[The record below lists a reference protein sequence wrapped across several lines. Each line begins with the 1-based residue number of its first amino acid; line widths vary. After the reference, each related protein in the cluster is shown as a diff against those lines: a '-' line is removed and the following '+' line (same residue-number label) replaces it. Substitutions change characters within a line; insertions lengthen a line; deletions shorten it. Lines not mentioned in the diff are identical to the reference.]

1 MFGPAGRL
9 YVYRSYGIHWCANF
23 VCSPGSAV
31 LLRAIEPRTG
41 IDMMKLRR
49 GTDKLRLLCSGP
61 GRLCQAM
68 AITGEM
74 DGAALE
80 APPFFPATAEN
91 GNRRQHRQA
100 DRHQPR
106 DRLSLAFRTRGL
118 TFCEQIRVTRSG
130 LKHLRGLV
138 VFVGI
143 GCGHLVRQ
151 TIGLRLFDRG
161 GCRAGV
167 EPASAVPDRAQPEL
181 SSLRSPDV
189 SAADLT
195 EVAALDLW
203 RHCVAMLPL
212 RRRNT
217 QFAHRS

>member
-1 MFGPAGRL
+1 MNQVFGPEMDKSFFLRDAVDVARALIGAEFRVGNTGGVIVETEAYHRDDPASHSFNGKTPRNRAMFGPAGRL

-80 APPFFPATAEN
+80 APPFPATAEN

-118 TFCEQIRVTRSG
+118 TFCEQ
-130 LKHLRGLV
+130 KK
-138 VFVGI
+138 F
-143 GCGHLVRQ
+143 
-151 TIGLRLFDRG
+151 
-161 GCRAGV
+161 
-167 EPASAVPDRAQPEL
+167 E
-181 SSLRSPDV
+181 SPDP
-189 SAADLT
+189 A
-195 EVAALDLW
+195 
-203 RHCVAMLPL
+203 
-212 RRRNT
+212 
-217 QFAHRS
+217 